1 MKACGRVCGAC
12 LGVVPITAT
21 VLSQTRTITQ
31 LYLTAGEAGERGCVR
46 APKDEECTDFAD
58 LSAVGHKSL
67 LESRLHI
74 HICGFHSLCFVR
86 EGSFVSFYKTKNW
99 DSRSSP
105 KVMWLFI
112 GRVQTPA
119 WLGFIPG
126 PRSFFPSYHTPCYHE
141 LTGHSWSPWIRSN
154 PRK

>member
-86 EGSFVSFYKTKNW
+86 EGSFVSFTKQ
-99 DSRSSP
+99 RIEIRGVP
-105 KVMWLFI
+105 
-112 GRVQTPA
+112 
-119 WLGFIPG
+119 
-126 PRSFFPSYHTPCYHE
+126 PRSCGYLLVECKLQHGSVSFLGLVLSSH
-141 LTGHSWSPWIRSN
+141 LTTRLVTTSSLATVEVLG
-154 PRK
+154 